1 MYRRLALGLYLLGTI
16 GLSQGCATSAD
27 GECASLD
34 GCVTDPG
41 DEVDGKADG
50 LSIRRDWRTGFVVI
64 GETAAVDDVIA
75 DLEQLTAT
83 ATGRALVDRVD
94 ARATELAGRVV
105 LRARPDPA
113 GDYMTCANTVF
124 ANGGAELRR
133 AQIVAYHMDERERVV
148 PDEAGASLT
157 PGNVRVLY
165 NRECQARYDDGLAC
179 APGYVYLGHE
189 LVHVFH
195 ALHGHIANHIGDP
208 SDPMPGGSNHEEAW
222 TIGRGAYAGTELTE
236 NALRLEL
243 ELPLRV
249 THGSLCGPR

>member
-1 MYRRLALGLYLLGTI
+1 MRSPVAVPGALRRCREPLEGA
-16 GLSQGCATSAD
+16 
-27 GECASLD
+27 
-34 GCVTDPG
+34 
-41 DEVDGKADG
+41 
-50 LSIRRDWRTGFVVI
+50 RRA
-64 GETAAVDDVIA
+64 AAVEEGREHDSSPTRLDDLAA
-75 DLEQLTAT
+75 DH
-83 ATGRALVDRVD
+83 ALVLPV
-94 ARATELAGRVV
+94 
-105 LRARPDPA
+105 
-113 GDYMTCANTVF
+113 
-124 ANGGAELRR
+124 GALDEHVGLDLP
-133 AQIVAYHMDERERVV
+133 DERERVV

-236 NALRLEL
+236 NALRVEL